1 MPPSI
6 TFDSSEKVRILLRYA
21 LCWGLHIDHPDFAKK
36 LAEHGIKTARKG
48 DGHVAYGT
56 IRSALT
62 WYLGKDY
69 SKLLPAHTIG
79 KGESTLF
86 EVRMRVLKH
95 DSRDL
100 EAALMNM
107 NISDLARD
115 DISKPDSC
123 LNMSTVHPLDGD
135 ARIEDDLLTH
145 MNGTLEQIRQDH
157 QREQEQ
163 ARIVESQQREQ
174 RRARTV
180 ESQQEEA
187 KIKSVWTKRTWPTY
201 MGIPS
206 QPVPDMPYIGGRG
219 QPGMLPTPQERPN
232 IAPPPGFGGPMRQPP
247 GLNGPNGQQMG
258 PGRELRYIH
267 PWPRGASPEF
277 ITRREYASEGSECA
291 KPRQDYQ
298 QNQEKIE
305 ASLQEALEG
314 YRLRCNMNPI
324 RSHEPRLNR
333 EPLMGSPWTV
343 EEKNPEIQKQRH
355 SSRES
360 VRAREKSIKALS
372 AYVYGN
378 AALGDRLPTI
388 TEASS
393 LMLSKLLQQR
403 NPIPSGVL
411 RQTILLPD
419 KVGIRPLEDNLGNT
433 DLHYQAGQDLF
444 FVRFEIFNRFNHRNE
459 ECGDIPKLNNA
470 NQSWLFTMNPEHLE
484 YSTLKLRRL
493 IDMCGS
499 GTPWFFHSK
508 LDACSACVS
517 LHCAKNAPPLALQDC
532 HGQTWLHQYLYHNKW
547 KPEQLNARTETGKC
561 CAVELLTLC
570 KHYGMDPG
578 VKDNMGR
585 SVLDYLKP
593 HAQSEESEDAELET
607 EGTIFAIRDLDTG
620 LAEHTLA
627 SWGIRT
633 TSRVQSWTMWLAEAA
648 STSDKPLRGI
658 EIALERAEAG
668 AGLHDRDYYDT
679 FGDTLLLA
687 FINFVDP
694 QTMPAQ
700 HVQKTLRGIL
710 IRIPRVDLRNRK
722 GLTPLQLAI
731 HLALP
736 HVVATLLH
744 HISTHHGSAGSTSA
758 SKEVALQNSIKVES
772 YQGVTLLQCLRATY
786 WNARHSVLEGAIFV
800 EADAII
806 CACLITNALAGKM
819 FDESHEFRPL
829 RERYVFESKK
839 RTCDAQSC

>member
-1 MPPSI
+1 MPPPI

-48 DGHVAYGT
+48 GDGHVAYGT

-69 SKLLPAHTIG
+69 SKLLPAYTIG

-107 NISDLARD
+107 NISDPARV
-115 DISKPDSC
+115 DIFKPDSC
-123 LNMSTVHPLDGD
+123 LNMSAVHPLDGD

-163 ARIVESQQREQ
+163 ARIVESQQ
-174 RRARTV
+174 
-180 ESQQEEA
+180 EEA
-187 KIKSVWTKRTWPTY
+187 KIKSTWTKR
-201 MGIPS
+201 
-206 QPVPDMPYIGGRG
+206 
-219 QPGMLPTPQERPN
+219 
-232 IAPPPGFGGPMRQPP
+232 
-247 GLNGPNGQQMG
+247 
-258 PGRELRYIH
+258 
-267 PWPRGASPEF
+267 
-277 ITRREYASEGSECA
+277 TRREYASEGSERA
-291 KPRQDYQ
+291 KPRQHYR

-305 ASLQEALEG
+305 ASLQEALNKRNTLLEG
-314 YRLRCNMNPI
+314 YRMRRNMNPI
-324 RSHEPRLNR
+324 SSHEPRLNGTPPKAS
-333 EPLMGSPWTV
+333 PLTVKV
-343 EEKNPEIQKQRH
+343 EEKNPGIQKQRH

-360 VRAREKSIKALS
+360 VRRREQSIKALS
-372 AYVYGN
+372 VCVYDN

-388 TEASS
+388 TDASS
-393 LMLSKLLQQR
+393 LMLSKLLRQR
-403 NPIPSGVL
+403 NPIPSGDL

-419 KVGIRPLEDNLGNT
+419 KVRGSLSGDKLGNT
-433 DLHYQAGQDLF
+433 PLHYYAGHWLF
-444 FVRFEIFNRFNHRNE
+444 FAMLEIYTGISPWKE
-459 ECGDIPKLNNA
+459 ERGDIPKLNNA

-484 YSTLKLRRL
+484 HSTLELRRL
-493 IDMCGS
+493 IDICGS

-517 LHCAKNAPPLALQDC
+517 LHCVKNAPPLALQDC
-532 HGQTWLHQYLYHNKW
+532 HGQTWLHQYLYHNEW

-561 CAVELLTLC
+561 RAVELLTLC

-633 TSRVQSWTMWLAEAA
+633 TSRVQSWATWLAEAD

-679 FGDTLLLA
+679 LGDTLLLA

-700 HVQKTLRGIL
+700 HVQKTLRWIL
-710 IRIPRVDLRNRK
+710 VRIPRVDLRNRE

-758 SKEVALQNSIKVES
+758 SEDVALQNSIQVES

-786 WNARHSVLEGAIFV
+786 WNARHSVFEGAIFV

-839 RTCDAQSC
+839 RTCDAQSY

>member
-69 SKLLPAHTIG
+69 SKLLPAYTIG
-79 KGESTLF
+79 NGESTLF

-107 NISDLARD
+107 NISDPARD
-115 DISKPDSC
+115 DIFKPDSC
-123 LNMSTVHPLDGD
+123 LNMSAVHPLDGD

-163 ARIVESQQREQ
+163 ARR
-174 RRARTV
+174 V

-187 KIKSVWTKRTWPTY
+187 KIKSVQAKR
-201 MGIPS
+201 
-206 QPVPDMPYIGGRG
+206 
-219 QPGMLPTPQERPN
+219 
-232 IAPPPGFGGPMRQPP
+232 
-247 GLNGPNGQQMG
+247 
-258 PGRELRYIH
+258 
-267 PWPRGASPEF
+267 
-277 ITRREYASEGSECA
+277 TRREYASEGSERA
-291 KPRQDYQ
+291 KPRQNYQ
-298 QNQEKIE
+298 QDQEKIE
-305 ASLQEALEG
+305 ASLQEALSKHKTFSECG
-314 YRLRCNMNPI
+314 WIRIAPRPI
-324 RSHEPRLNR
+324 SSHEPRLNGMPPKAS
-333 EPLMGSPWTV
+333 PLTVKV
-343 EEKNPEIQKQRH
+343 EEKNPEIQKQRYGN
-355 SSRES
+355 RES
-360 VRAREKSIKALS
+360 VRMREQSIKGLS
-372 AYVYGN
+372 AYVHHN

-393 LMLSKLLQQR
+393 LILIKLFRRR
-403 NPIPSGVL
+403 NPVHPGDL
-411 RQTILLPD
+411 RQTMLLPD
-419 KVGIRPLEDNLGNT
+419 KVRSGRSEDKLGNT
-433 DLHYQAGQDLF
+433 DLHYRAGQRLF
-444 FVRFEIFNRFNHRNE
+444 FDRLEMYIAMSSWKEVRILQ
-459 ECGDIPKLNNA
+459 LNNS
-470 NQSWLFTMNPEHLE
+470 NQFWLFGINPEHLE
-484 YSTLKLRRL
+484 HSTLELRRL

-499 GTPWFFHSK
+499 GTPWVLHGK

-517 LHCAKNAPPLALQDC
+517 LHCVKNAPPLALQDC
-532 HGQTWLHQYLYHNKW
+532 HGQTWLHQYLYHNEW

-578 VKDNMGR
+578 VRDNMGR

-633 TSRVQSWTMWLAEAA
+633 TSRVQSWATWLAEAA

-658 EIALERAEAG
+658 RIALERAEAG
-668 AGLHDRDYYDT
+668 AELHDRDYYDT
-679 FGDTLLLA
+679 LGDTLLLA

-700 HVQKTLRGIL
+700 RVQKTLRWIL
-710 IRIPRVDLRNRK
+710 GRIPRVDLRNRN

-736 HVVATLLH
+736 HVVATLLR

-758 SKEVALQNSIKVES
+758 SEDVALQNSIQVES
-772 YQGVTLLQCLRATY
+772 YKGVTLLQCLRATY
-786 WNARHSVLEGAIFV
+786 WNARHSVFEGAIFV

-819 FDESHEFRPL
+819 FDNVSRVSAAAGTVHL
-829 RERYVFESKK
+829 
-839 RTCDAQSC
+839 